1 MKAPAAACFFLA
13 VILTGCEEKIAP
25 SVISDLQSTAL
36 PSQESWN
43 STITF
48 SDSGIVKA
56 ILKAGHLAS
65 YETSKMTYLNQ
76 GVHVDFFDERG
87 RHSSVL
93 TSVAG
98 TVDENTDNLVATG
111 NVVITSD
118 SGVVVRTE
126 KLTWDN
132 ARQLIVSEEFV
143 RITTPKE
150 TLQGRG
156 FESDQ
161 NLRNYKIFKVSGTA
175 EAR

>member
-1 MKAPAAACFFLA
+1 MLVLPGFLFLLL
-13 VILTGCEEKIAP
+13 LTACEEKIAP
-25 SVISDLQSTAL
+25 SVLSDLRSTAL

-65 YETSKMTYLNQ
+65 YESSKMTFLDQ

-93 TSVAG
+93 TSESG

-132 ARQLIVSEEFV
+132 NRQLIVSDEFV
-143 RITTPKE
+143 RVTTPKE

-156 FESDQ
+156 FEADQ
-161 NLRNYKIFKVSGTA
+161 NLRNYKIFRVSGTA